1 MWSKPFARKGI
12 ATLRSPLDKMNE
24 PVGHPKMKLQTT
36 VKILLLIT
44 VLLHSHPAVS
54 ISETD
59 KDLQEMQT
67 VTSYSYRSGPGDT
80 RETSRALALFGAQH
94 EAILQSAETLAGGG
108 LLIEYGEK
116 QREIFCLAADEL
128 QFRVVDESFS
138 EKNDTYTITIKAAVS
153 LGDFVKAEIR
163 NAALEKEEMQFSLQE
178 EMEPVVPQAIDPAK
192 DLSRAYRYVR
202 KHHWRM
208 AIIYLDH
215 LEKKYPH
222 WGALFY
228 AKAMGFKGMHETE
241 RAIASLS
248 LACDLGN
255 QDACIEIEAADPSD

>member
-1 MWSKPFARKGI
+1 VAALQAMALEKQ
-12 ATLRSPLDKMNE
+12 
-24 PVGHPKMKLQTT
+24 GHRDQ
-36 VKILLLIT
+36 
-44 VLLHSHPAVS
+44 
-54 ISETD
+54 
-59 KDLQEMQT
+59 
-67 VTSYSYRSGPGDT
+67 
-80 RETSRALALFGAQH
+80 ALAVL
-94 EAILQSAETLAGGG
+94 EE
-108 LLIEYGEK
+108 
-116 QREIFCLAADEL
+116 
-128 QFRVVDESFS
+128 VVAL
-138 EKNDTYTITIKAAVS
+138 TGP
-153 LGDFVKAEIR
+153 LGWIRPFVKAEIR

-241 RAIASLS
+241 KAIASLS

-255 QDACIEIEAADPSD
+255 QDACMEIEAADPSD

>member
-1 MWSKPFARKGI
+1 
-12 ATLRSPLDKMNE
+12 
-24 PVGHPKMKLQTT
+24 MKLQTT
-36 VKILLLIT
+36 VRILLLVM
-44 VLLHSHPAVS
+44 VLLHSHPAVAL
-54 ISETD
+54 SETD
-59 KDLQEMQT
+59 SDLQGMQT
-67 VTSYSYRSGPGDT
+67 VTTFSYRAGPGDT
-80 RETSRALALFGAQH
+80 REKTRALALFGAQH
-94 EAILQSAETLAGGG
+94 KAVLRSAETLASGG
-108 LLIEYGEK
+108 LPIDYGDK

-128 QFRVVDESFS
+128 QFHVVDESFS
-138 EKNDTYTITIKAAVS
+138 EKNDSYTITINATVS

-163 NAALEKEEMQFSLQE
+163 NAALEKEEMQFSFQE

-192 DLSRAYRYVR
+192 DLSRAYRYIR

-222 WGALFY
+222 WGTLFH

-241 RAIASLS
+241 RAIESLS

-255 QDACIEIEAADPSD
+255 QDACIELEAVDPSD

>member
-1 MWSKPFARKGI
+1 
-12 ATLRSPLDKMNE
+12 MNK
-24 PVGHPKMKLQTT
+24 PVGHPKMKLKKTIT
-36 VKILLLIT
+36 FFLLVM

-54 ISETD
+54 RSGAA

-67 VTSYSYRSGPGDT
+67 VTAFSYRAGPGDT
-80 RETSRALALFGAQH
+80 RETTRALALFGAQH
-94 EAILQSAETLAGGG
+94 KAVLRSAESLARGG
-108 LLIEYGEK
+108 LPIDYGDK

-128 QFRVVDESFS
+128 QFRVMDESFS
-138 EKNDTYTITIKAAVS
+138 EKNDTYTITINAAVS
-153 LGDFVKAEIR
+153 LGAFVKAEIR
-163 NAALEKEEMQFSLQE
+163 NAALEKEEMQFSFQE

-192 DLSRAYRYVR
+192 ELSRAYRYIR

-222 WGALFY
+222 WGALFH

-255 QDACIEIEAADPSD
+255 QDACMEIKAENPSD